1 MHLLKFCMPSVL
13 CALLL
18 GLGANS
24 LFAQEVREPTK
35 LLLVIK
41 TTANANPDLAGRPAP
56 IKVRVYELKDSQT
69 FSEADFFVLDSAD
82 KTQLG
87 ADLLAKDEYVLH
99 PDAVQVIE
107 RKSNPQTTAIG
118 IIAGY
123 RDLKGTTWRVVHKL
137 KETPAAA
144 WYRALNPLNKTE
156 LYIQLHPQGL
166 VLSDEK

>member
-1 MHLLKFCMPSVL
+1 MHLLKFCMPSAL
-13 CALLL
+13 CVLLL
-18 GLGANS
+18 GLCANS

-99 PDAVQVIE
+99 PDTVQVIE

-118 IIAGY
+118 IVAGY
-123 RDLKGTTWRVVHKL
+123 RDLKGTTWRVVHML
-137 KETPAAA
+137 KEAPVAA
-144 WYRALNPLNKTE
+144 WYRALIPLNKAE
-156 LYIQLHPQGL
+156 LHIQLHPQGL
-166 VLSDEK
+166 VISDGK